1 MTLAKVSLNNGVEIP
16 ILGLGVYNT
25 TSYDEMLNAVK
36 WAMEAGYRSFDTAQM
51 YKNEDILG
59 NALQELKIKREDIF
73 LTSKVNL
80 GNMGYENTIKSFE
93 QSISKLKTDYLDM
106 FLIHW
111 PGQQKDRLLDTY
123 KALED
128 LNKDGKIRVI
138 GVCNCEV
145 KHLEW
150 ILESCEIPPAVNQ
163 VERHPLLNEKHLEA
177 WCKDKNIKLEAWA
190 PLMRGN
196 LNLPQILA
204 IAEKYKKTPAQVV
217 LRWDV
222 QDGYIVIPKSVH
234 KERIFE
240 NSDIFSFELD
250 KEDMETLSSMD
261 QGVRTSFDPETF
273 DF

>member
-1 MTLAKVSLNNGVEIP
+1 MTLATVKLNNGIDIP

-36 WAMEAGYRSFDTAQM
+36 WALEAGYRSFDTAQM

-59 NALQELKIKREDIF
+59 RALEELKVNREDIF
-73 LTSKVNL
+73 ITSKVNL
-80 GNMGYENTIKSFE
+80 GNMGYENTINSFK
-93 QSISKLKTDYLDM
+93 QSLSKLKTDYLDM

-111 PGQQKDRLLDTY
+111 PGQQKERLVETY

-128 LNKDGKIRVI
+128 LNKQGKVRAI
-138 GVCNCEV
+138 GVCNCEI

-150 ILESCEIPPAVNQ
+150 ILDGCEVPPAINQ
-163 VERHPLLNEKHLEA
+163 IERHPLLNEKHLEK

-190 PLMRGN
+190 PLMRGK
-196 LNLPQILA
+196 LNLAPILS

-217 LRWDV
+217 LRWDI
-222 QDGYIVIPKSVH
+222 QGGYIVIPKSVH
-234 KERIFE
+234 KDRIFE
-240 NSDIFSFELD
+240 NADIFSFELD
-250 KEDMETLSSMD
+250 ESDMEILDNMD
-261 QGVRTSFDPETF
+261 HGFRTSFDPETF